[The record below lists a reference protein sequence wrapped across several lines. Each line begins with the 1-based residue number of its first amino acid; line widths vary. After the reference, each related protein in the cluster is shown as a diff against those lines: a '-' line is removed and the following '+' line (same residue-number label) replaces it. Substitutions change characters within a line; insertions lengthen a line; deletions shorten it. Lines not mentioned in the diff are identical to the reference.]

1 MSYSRI
7 VLALITGA
15 LITGCASSPGDDL
28 SPFGTSVRHAME
40 SQIYHPGD
48 DTPLLSGDKAARTLE
63 LHRGKEAAQ
72 PMLDGVVVGT
82 E

>member
-7 VLALITGA
+7 VLAVVTGV
-15 LITGCASSPGDDL
+15 LITGCATSPGDDL

-40 SQIYHPGD
+40 SQTYRPGD
-48 DTPLLSGDKAARTLE
+48 ETPPLSGDKAARTLE
-63 LHRGKEAAQ
+63 LYRGKAAQ
-72 PMLDGVVVGT
+72 PMLDGMAVGT